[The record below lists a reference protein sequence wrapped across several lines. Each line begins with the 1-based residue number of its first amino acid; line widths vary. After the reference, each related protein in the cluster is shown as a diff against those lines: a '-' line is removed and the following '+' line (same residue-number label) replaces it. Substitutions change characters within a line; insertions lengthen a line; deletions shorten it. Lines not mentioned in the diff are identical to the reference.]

1 MPKQVEQGEDKG
13 KGQTVWG
20 ALNPE
25 TTFPF
30 CSEDSGMPLEILKL
44 QIRYQRESRL
54 VGERKCKELSTQEA
68 ITVASAGDDCGLNH
82 SSGGDRKERPTCLNH
97 LDVGGASK

>member
-20 ALNPE
+20 PLKPE

-30 CSEDSGMPLEILKL
+30 CSEDSGMPLEVLKL

-54 VGERKCKELSTQEA
+54 VGE
-68 ITVASAGDDCGLNH
+68 
-82 SSGGDRKERPTCLNH
+82 
-97 LDVGGASK
+97 